1 MPILPIVHYP
11 EAVLLAV
18 GRPVEEFGA
27 ELVRLF
33 VNIFGSINIL
43 GKSTSRVSP
52 SVTNRVFAC
61 IFDQKSRLAK
71 TCVPT
76 FVHSGFSVGGAE
88 AGIAGLSGAFGIIST
103 LK

>member
-11 EAVLLAV
+11 EAVLLTV

-27 ELVRLF
+27 ELERLF

-52 SVTNRVFAC
+52 SVSNRVFAC
-61 IFDQKSRLAK
+61 IFDQKSRLSK

-76 FVHSGFSVGGAE
+76 FVHSGFSAGGADLPQL
-88 AGIAGLSGAFGIIST
+88 I
-103 LK
+103 